1 MISKNYPQNLL
12 HRVLDSYD
20 PTMNRLDY
28 RTKIMQRRANRD
40 VIDATYEK
48 TPEVFDGLINVLF
61 ALLPQRS
68 REILELRYQQFK
80 TLNDIGKQFHISGER
95 VRQLETRALNTLRA
109 REIVVFFFDLV
120 WPENA
125 PANVS
130 PIMLQ
135 PVKSDRWVQLFTQ
148 LVDRLDNDSDVSYA
162 QKVYEKAV
170 QLDALPFMN
179 AVLHVDTSDKL
190 VALVKS
196 DE

>member
-12 HRVLDSYD
+12 HQVLDSYD

-109 REIVVFFFDLV
+109 REIVVFFFDLI

-135 PVKSDRWVQLFTQ
+135 PVKSDQWLQLFTQ

-170 QLDALPFMN
+170 QLGALPFMN

-190 VALVKS
+190 VTLVKS